1 MQVLSR
7 LMHVEGS
14 EPFHYILERDVALKL
29 GICSKPVIPYL
40 SAAKSAPE
48 EEI

>member
-1 MQVLSR
+1 MKVLSR
-7 LMHVEGS
+7 LMHVEGG

-40 SAAKSAPE
+40 GAAKSEPK